1 MKNKTNLIFLH
12 KLLKAFAD
20 SIIKIFI
27 PLYILKTTNN
37 IKLSF
42 LYLITY
48 TISTLIFMFILKRFL
63 QKYGIISIIL
73 HCIPII
79 TTQFL
84 LTFYT
89 INVLNSIM
97 SGVLMGLSQTLYSIP
112 LNLIFAFSDKETN
125 VAKFEAAT
133 NVGKIL
139 FVLLSGFLIS
149 STIKNS
155 FLYLSILASLFYIS
169 CVIPILYSYNLLKNN
184 YNLINKQK
192 KLDISKKDYLYFN
205 IFHIVFGSFQSTMD
219 NVLPL
224 YLYINNLSFE
234 SVSIIIVLI
243 ELCKILA
250 NYFAKYLTSK
260 NKYLI
265 CTILSFSV
273 FLISS
278 ILILIFKNAVVL
290 YILSCLISVTFPLTF
305 VPMFKLF
312 CKKISADNYIFDG
325 MTNRDFYIFIG
336 KIPLYSCYFVIPSMY
351 SCFAIGIVS
360 SIIMFYNE
368 YKITTPISK
377 NNDSLKS

>member
-184 YNLINKQK
+184 YNLIKKQK

-250 NYFAKYLTSK
+250 NYFAKYL
-260 NKYLI
+260 I

-325 MTNRDFYIFIG
+325 MTSRDIYIFIG

-368 YKITTPISK
+368 YKITSK
-377 NNDSLKS
+377 PTNNNESLKP